1 MIRVIQGYRVGQGAV
16 IQEGVYDESDPRLFD
31 KAQYLL
37 DNRFAVLFEGE
48 APTANEL
55 AQDTNPGTLIH
66 SVGVTMIHVF
76 HGYRVGEGKMIGAGV
91 YDINDPALYERGQF
105 LLDNRHAE
113 PFESTQPAE
122 PEPETPPETK
132 DIAPPNLSRMKVDAL
147 KALAAERGIEIPADA
162 DKAAIIALLAPIS
175 EE

>member
-16 IQEGVYDESDPRLFD
+16 IETGVYDESDPRLYD

-37 DNRFAVLFEGE
+37 DNRFAEVFDGE
-48 APTANEL
+48 APTANEQ
-55 AQDTNPGTLIH
+55 AQDSNPGTLIH

-91 YDINDPALYERGQF
+91 YDINDPALFERGQY

-113 PFESTQPAE
+113 PFASTLVTE
-122 PEPETPPETK
+122 PEPETPPEPKTQPLK
-132 DIAPPNLSRMKVDAL
+132 RMKVDDL
-147 KALAAERGIEIPADA
+147 KAMAAERGIEIPADA
-162 DKAAIIALLAPIS
+162 TKDDIIALLEPKA

>member
-1 MIRVIQGYRVGQGAV
+1 MIRVIQGYRVSQGAI
-16 IQEGVYDESDPRLFD
+16 IQEGVYDESDPRLYD

-55 AQDTNPGTLIH
+55 AQDSNPGTLIH

-91 YDINDPALYERGQF
+91 YDINDPALFERGQF

-113 PFESTQPAE
+113 PFESTFVAE
-122 PEPETPPETK
+122 PEPEPKNIALPP
-132 DIAPPNLSRMKVDAL
+132 LSRMKVDEL
-147 KALAAERGIEIPADA
+147 KALAADRGIEIPADA
-162 DKAAIIALLAPIS
+162 VKADIIALLEPAN